1 MSKENTAKRLTHE
14 QLRAVLTPSPGGR
27 RDEYVCPMCEHGHLM
42 LFGEN
47 GYDCKNECDNK
58 ALTRRLHELVGNG
71 HKHIPK
77 EMPTPS
83 KNSGPDITDDPDWQG
98 FTVKEFCEL
107 KKLPLAW
114 VVSHYAA
121 DLRDATPMQKLVKG
135 KPVVVFTYMDA
146 DHKVVF
152 TRLRLSAETKPK
164 SEFGSKMSIPFGLW
178 LPTNK
183 PDKKGR
189 WPRAVIICEGE
200 SDQITLSRHGFPA
213 IGIPGASNW
222 KSEWVNLPVFKYA
235 DWIFIIRE
243 PGTAG
248 KKFVE
253 TISRDFPGKAKA
265 LTLPVKDPSELHINN
280 FNLFKSYEPEAA
292 EQLLAEGFLPTFGD
306 ELVAAIR
313 ATNPETND
321 WQKFFHTVSEL
332 DGGEMRQLVKG
343 FLPEGVTFLGSLS
356 GVGKT
361 WIGVSLARAMVFAK
375 PFLGVYEVPEK
386 HNVLYLVPEMGARS
400 FRTRLEKMGLP
411 DDDRFRCQ
419 TLKDGLTS
427 LDAPHLL
434 AAVKEMRPVVF
445 LDTAIRFSSGE
456 ENSSSSNA
464 SGLANAVFALLR
476 QGAVAVVCLHHSP
489 KAAADA
495 DFMTLENV
503 LRGTGDFGAMCD
515 AVWGIQHARKSGEKE
530 YQQES
535 NQLTRLYLACVKP
548 RDFEPADPFVVQG
561 RPYIDEV
568 GDFRVI
574 ARGEID
580 VRPVDATEKTE
591 MLVRMVT
598 ANPRVSQREL
608 MRKTGLHN
616 DTIKSRLGEKGFT
629 WSSAE
634 GWQCEQIAE
643 PY

>member
-1 MSKENTAKRLTHE
+1 MSSPTANRLTHE
-14 QLRAVLTPSPGGR
+14 QLRAILTPSQGGR
-27 RDEYVCPMCEHGHLM
+27 HDEFVCPLCEHGHLI
-42 LFGEN
+42 LFGDDAI
-47 GYDCKNECDNK
+47 DCKNDCDEK
-58 ALTRRLHELVGNG
+58 ALAKRLHELVGNG
-71 HKHIPK
+71 HKHVPK
-77 EMPTPS
+77 VMPKPS
-83 KNSGPDITDDPDWQG
+83 TNSGVDITDDPNWQG
-98 FTVKEFCEL
+98 LTLKQFCEM

-114 VVSHYAA
+114 VFLQHRVE
-121 DLRDATPMQKLVKG
+121 QKLVKG
-135 KPVVVFTYMDA
+135 KSVVAFPYLTA
-146 DHKVVF
+146 EGKLAF
-152 TRLRLSAETKPK
+152 TRVRLSAETKPK
-164 SEFGSKMSIPFGLW
+164 SEFGSKMTIPYGLW

-183 PDKKGR
+183 PDKNGM

-200 SDQITLSRHGFPA
+200 SDQITLTVNGFPA
-213 IGIPGASNW
+213 VGVPGSAW
-222 KSEWVNLPVFKYA
+222 RPEWANLPILAYAERVFVIHEPKA
-235 DWIFIIRE
+235 D
-243 PGTAG
+243 
-248 KKFVE
+248 KFVE
-253 TISRDFPGKAKA
+253 TILRDLPEKGVA
-265 LTLPVKDPSELHINN
+265 LKLPVKDPSELHIK
-280 FNLFKSYEPEAA
+280 LFDERAA
-292 EQLLAEGFLPTFGD
+292 LDEETRKLVVLPTFGD

-313 ATNPETND
+313 AANPESSD
-321 WQKFFHTVSEL
+321 WRKFFHKVSEL
-332 DGGEMRQLVKG
+332 EDGEMKQLVKG

-361 WIGVSLARAMVFAK
+361 WIGVSLAKALVYAK
-375 PFLGVYEVPEK
+375 PFLGVYEVPEQ

-400 FRTRLEKMGLP
+400 FRSRLEKMGLP

-419 TLKDGLTS
+419 TLKDGLTP

-464 SGLANAVFALLR
+464 SGLANAVFALIR

-495 DFMTLENV
+495 EFMTLENV

-515 AVWGIQHARKSGEKE
+515 AVWGVQRARKSGEKE

-591 MLVRMVT
+591 MLERMVT
-598 ANPRVSQREL
+598 ANPKVSQREL

-629 WSSAE
+629 WSPAE